1 MPWILFVSDLHS
13 VKEVLSH
20 DGGMKWYQ
28 YEMFA
33 MVIDWGQHFQCSII
47 TFKVGLERYFVSIY

>member
-1 MPWILFVSDLHS
+1 MDSVSDLHS

-20 DGGMKWYQ
+20 DGGMKWCQ

-33 MVIDWGQHFQCSII
+33 MVIG
-47 TFKVGLERYFVSIY
+47 VSISNAALSPLKWAFKDIL